1 MLGYFVAAADVV
13 WVAQTILGLR
23 QFKKFN
29 NHIKELRKEGRVA
42 IGRARG
48 HFTAGVLVLFVIDS
62 NCRILRG
69 EIMEGRTVFAGFRAF
84 EHFNGLTLFE
94 ISEDLCKSMK
104 GGYLGSTRIRILQT
118 YESRREFDTGL
129 IVNHKFFEEGFLWT
143 QWYHLRKPSS
153 ACSTAAV
160 RR

>member
-104 GGYLGSTRIRILQT
+104 LSKQQITAVISAQQE
-118 YESRREFDTGL
+118 YESYKL
-129 IVNHKFFEEGFLWT
+129 MKAEENLT
-143 QWYHLRKPSS
+143 P
-153 ACSTAAV
+153 A
-160 RR
+160 